1 MNATA
6 QTTSRL
12 TPHFWQSPFPIAA
25 ATMVTSQAIIYSMA
39 FAEGKVLPFELLWP
53 LSIASILVMVAGL
66 WPDWNYVAIDKDHLE
81 QHAGLSCF
89 RIPWHAIKTITP
101 TLSGVDVRYV
111 QIDGAG
117 QPKLARVQVFNRY
130 GVPVSDLH
138 EMIDRAWHEN
148 TAESFGE

>member
-6 QTTSRL
+6 PTAARL

-39 FAEGKVLPFELLWP
+39 FTEGKALPFEVLWP
-53 LSIASILVMVAGL
+53 LTMASVLVMVAGL
-66 WPDWNYVAIDKDHLE
+66 WPDWNYVAINKGHLE

-89 RIPWHAIKTITP
+89 RIPWHAIKTIAP

-111 QIDGAG
+111 REDGTG
-117 QPKLARVQVFNRY
+117 QAKLARAQVFNRY
-130 GVPVSDLH
+130 GIPVSDLY
-138 EMIDRAWHEN
+138 EMIDQAWHEN